1 MCHISIYIW
10 YAVRSSFPFVSLF
23 CWFVSAQGKRRK
35 LRTQYNPI
43 QAVHFS
49 WHEMTWQLCFASKI
63 YKRETL
69 QSNLMSM
76 CVRIREAEG
85 KRGRGRVRLI
95 VVWSAV
101 DFYAIS
107 IMHHLNQSNYW
118 HICLPVLI
126 PFFALQTF
134 LRQLFFPISQDLRP
148 QTFPFSI
155 VSSASGSKLLHKSHK
170 IARQMQLLCYL
181 CTDDSLLTPLSIGK
195 PNRRF
200 HKSSLILQILF
211 KFVTFQWIQFF
222 FSFYL
227 NNSLCFQSN

>member
-134 LRQLFFPISQDLRP
+134 LRQLFFPFRKISDL
-148 QTFPFSI
+148 
-155 VSSASGSKLLHKSHK
+155 KL
-170 IARQMQLLCYL
+170 
-181 CTDDSLLTPLSIGK
+181 SL
-195 PNRRF
+195 
-200 HKSSLILQILF
+200 
-211 KFVTFQWIQFF
+211 
-222 FSFYL
+222 
-227 NNSLCFQSN
+227 FQSFRARLDRNCYINLTK